1 MIEMLAAKPGIALP
15 VMWAVAGA
23 YAVLVVLAACL
34 AVPIQFWLAY
44 RAEFGL
50 FMVFIPVWMFLL
62 MPAMMA
68 LSGETAGYLKSV
80 GTLSWGLMMTV
91 FTLPHMAYLL
101 FSGNA
106 ANPVAGGAGLLFFL
120 AFITQFNDEA
130 QFTWGQL
137 FGRHKITPSVSPK
150 KTGEGFLGGV
160 ITSVIVAAVI
170 GPFLTPMDIW

>member
-1 MIEMLAAKPGIALP
+1 
-15 VMWAVAGA
+15 
-23 YAVLVVLAACL
+23 
-34 AVPIQFWLAY
+34 
-44 RAEFGL
+44 
-50 FMVFIPVWMFLL
+50 MFLL

-120 AFITQFNDEA
+120 VFITQFNDEA